1 MNDDISFDFSSDEY
15 NYIDNNIDNDIEYES
30 DEDELEN
37 FIINEIYNTSLV
49 KEYEDALYKELDAK
63 NDSLFSDM
71 HQIECILNKKD
82 KEKEKKE
89 ILKQFYI
96 IIKNSINK
104 FNNIKKITNNYYIII
119 PIVNEYYYYTGINCY
134 AINNINEIENT
145 VNKIIN
151 LFETIEINIDNYNLK
166 EINQLNI
173 KESIMNRNKNLE
185 INMIDLKEDI
195 KVFILDINFIN
206 KK

>member
-96 IIKNSINK
+96 IIKNNINK